1 VSNNPVSVLI
11 PLRSGPRKPGQ
22 SPAIET
28 DATTAHAIADN
39 NTLRRNLTSE
49 KMPVIVCS
57 KGSVKHKDDF
67 RVALDVT
74 KPNRSGNAA
83 NQTTRH
89 DNSDEQR
96 T

>member
-1 VSNNPVSVLI
+1 
-11 PLRSGPRKPGQ
+11 
-22 SPAIET
+22 
-28 DATTAHAIADN
+28 
-39 NTLRRNLTSE
+39 
-49 KMPVIVCS
+49 MPVIVCS
-57 KGSVKHKDDF
+57 KGSVKDKDDF